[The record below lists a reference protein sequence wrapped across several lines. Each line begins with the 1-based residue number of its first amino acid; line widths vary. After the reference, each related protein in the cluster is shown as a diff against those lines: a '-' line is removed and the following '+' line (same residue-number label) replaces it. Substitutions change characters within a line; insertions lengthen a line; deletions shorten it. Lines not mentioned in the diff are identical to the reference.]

1 MPQRAPQS
9 PMQQTPVPQE
19 SKLSPAA
26 LRALYLF
33 VSAVVI
39 VLDRLT
45 KLAIGRHVELN
56 FGSVTVIPNFF
67 SITHVENTGAA
78 FSLFAEWPST
88 VRVPLLVGFSTVAMF
103 VVCYL
108 LWKSAIKFT
117 YTGLALAFILG
128 GAIGNLYDRILFGR
142 VTDFL
147 HLYIGNH
154 MWPDFNIAD
163 SAIVCGATL
172 LFIDL
177 IFGSKTSS
185 AN

>member
-1 MPQRAPQS
+1 MSRAG
-9 PMQQTPVPQE
+9 
-19 SKLSPAA
+19 
-26 LRALYLF
+26 LRSFYFL

-39 VLDRLT
+39 LGDRLT
-45 KLAIGRHVELN
+45 KLFIARHVELN
-56 FGSVTVIPNFF
+56 FGSVQVIPNFF

-78 FSLFAEWPST
+78 FSLFADWSPK
-88 VRVPLLVGFSTVAMF
+88 VRIPLLVGFSTAAMV

-108 LWKSAIKFT
+108 LWKSATKFT
-117 YTGLALAFILG
+117 ATGLALAFILG

-147 HLYIGNH
+147 HFYIGSH
-154 MWPDFNIAD
+154 MWPDFNLAD

-177 IFGSKTSS
+177 IFGSNTASTKS
-185 AN
+185 